1 MRGRHG
7 SYSGPV
13 RPVAYLRTCVVVGV
27 VSALTLTG
35 CTTDEPAVTASP
47 TPSPTAATSPPPED
61 LTAQERAQQLA
72 ALAPDAFKATY
83 RLTTRR
89 NLPDATVVMRVL
101 GERFRLDLTRGRT
114 TSVLAYGRRGVFSCQ
129 IKEPKD
135 AKDRIERT
143 CFLVA
148 KNPENLPPLFDPG
161 LQRLF
166 RSTTETLS
174 RGGRQVT
181 VRRDGTWTAPHGLGG
196 SECFAV
202 RGPNVERGTYC
213 YLADP
218 GPYIGLLARAVFPS
232 GRLEIRE
239 VSRALRDGAFRPPVR
254 PTPLP
259 TAG

>member
-1 MRGRHG
+1 M
-7 SYSGPV
+7 
-13 RPVAYLRTCVVVGV
+13 VVGI
-27 VSALTLTG
+27 VSALTLAG
-35 CTTDEPAVTASP
+35 CTTDEPVATASP
-47 TPSPTAATSPPPED
+47 TPSPTAATSPPPDD
-61 LTAQERAQQLA
+61 LTAQERAQQLT
-72 ALAPDAFKATY
+72 ALAPNPFKATY

-101 GERFRLDLTRGRT
+101 GERFRLDLRRGRT
-114 TSVLAYGRRGVFSCQ
+114 TSMLAYGRRGVFSCQ
-129 IKEPKD
+129 ITEPKG

-148 KNPENLPPLFDPG
+148 KTPGKLPPLFDPG

-174 RGGRQVT
+174 RGARQTT
-181 VRRDGTWTAPHGLGG
+181 VRRNGTWTAPHGLGG
-196 SECFAV
+196 AECFAV
-202 RGPNVERGTYC
+202 RGAKVERGTYC

-232 GRLEIRE
+232 GRMEIRE
-239 VSRALRDGAFRPPVR
+239 VSRTLRDGAFRPPVR

-259 TAG
+259 TAS

>member
-1 MRGRHG
+1 M
-7 SYSGPV
+7 S
-13 RPVAYLRTCVVVGV
+13 PVAYLRTSVVAGV
-27 VSALTLTG
+27 VSALVLTG

-47 TPSPTAATSPPPED
+47 TPSPTASTTPPPDE
-61 LTAQERAQQLA
+61 LTAQQRAQQLA
-72 ALAPDAFKATY
+72 ALAPSTFKATY

-89 NLPDATVVMRVL
+89 NLPNATVVMRVQ

-129 IKEPKD
+129 IKEPRQT
-135 AKDRIERT
+135 KDRIERT

-148 KNPENLPPLFDPG
+148 KTPRTLPPLFDPG

-181 VRRDGTWTAPHGLGG
+181 VRRDGTWTAPRGLGVA
-196 SECFAV
+196 ECFTV
-202 RGPNVERGTYC
+202 RGADVERGTYC
-213 YLADP
+213 YLAEP

-232 GRLEIRE
+232 GRLELRQ
-239 VSRALRDGAFRPPVR
+239 VSRAIRDGAFRPPVR